1 MPRHGD
7 VDECGDPS
15 GRRAAL
21 RVAARVLQVLGGGL
35 ILVAWVLERGEFEIL
50 SGWQDA
56 ALGGA
61 GLAMLAVGSWLAER
75 TLRTMGPR
83 RDD

>member
-1 MPRHGD
+1 MPRRVD
-7 VDECGDPS
+7 VDEGGDPS

-21 RVAARVLQVLGGGL
+21 RVAARGLQVLGGGL
-35 ILVAWVLERGEFEIL
+35 ILIAWALERGKFEIL

-56 ALGGA
+56 ALGGV
-61 GLAMLAVGSWLAER
+61 GLAMLAVGSWLAGGA
-75 TLRTMGPR
+75 LRTMAPQ